1 MRPLIRCT
9 FLLLALFTA
18 TLRAEVTPP
27 KTLAATRWGIHNETL
42 LREYILPQ
50 TSLGEDCVDWLPVL
64 QPIAANIAR
73 DAQTP
78 LEAATLLNRHLW
90 QRTGV
95 IYSTRRDKAN
105 QDPLHSI
112 RIGMASC
119 SGLSILL
126 ADACRSLGIP
136 ARLVGCQWRL
146 KPGNHTWVEV
156 WSNGQWFPLGAAED
170 VPPEQ
175 LWFLADAAAADPND
189 PRYAIYATRATRSPE
204 STIFWGWG
212 VPADNVTAR
221 YLHPTLPPPPG
232 LVRIHI
238 AAERNGHRI
247 ALPFT
252 CNDQTY
258 LTPGPQQD
266 LNDYATL
273 LLPENAAFS
282 LVIDGHTFTHRA
294 TPNAIFIEHLPPAT
308 PSATP

>member
-1 MRPLIRCT
+1 MRQLLRSS
-9 FLLLALFTA
+9 LLALFA
-18 TLRAEVTPP
+18 VTLRAEVTPLE
-27 KTLAATRWGIHNETL
+27 TLAVNRWGIQNETL

-50 TSLGEDCVDWLPVL
+50 TSLGEDCVDWLPIL
-64 QPIAANIAR
+64 QPIAEEIAHN
-73 DAQTP
+73 AQTP
-78 LEAATLLNRHLW
+78 FEAATLLNRHLW

-105 QDPLHSI
+105 QDPLHSM

-170 VPPEQ
+170 VPPEK
-175 LWFLADAAAADPND
+175 LWFLGDAAAADPQN
-189 PRYAIYATRATRSPE
+189 PRYAIYATRATRTPE
-204 STIFWGWG
+204 STTFWGWG
-212 VPADNVTAR
+212 VPADNVTTR
-221 YLHPTLPPPPG
+221 YLRPTATTPPPG

-252 CNDQTY
+252 CNGQTY
-258 LTPGPQQD
+258 RTPGPLQD
-266 LNDYATL
+266 LNDYTTL
-273 LLPENAAFS
+273 LLPENTDFT
-282 LVIDGHTFTHRA
+282 LIIDGHAFTHRA
-294 TPNAIFIEHLPPAT
+294 TPNAIFVERLPETIPAAT
-308 PSATP
+308 P